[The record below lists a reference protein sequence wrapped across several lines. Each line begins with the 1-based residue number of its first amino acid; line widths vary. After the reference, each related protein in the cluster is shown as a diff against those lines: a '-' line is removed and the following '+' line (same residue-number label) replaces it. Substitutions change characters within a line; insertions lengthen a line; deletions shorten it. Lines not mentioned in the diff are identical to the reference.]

1 MRCRRQGANITGQ
14 ARHREEGRRL
24 VYPMQS
30 GVIAILLLIAIG
42 VVFWRLAGRGPSRM
56 SRALY
61 TIAAVLLGVWL
72 LSLVVT
78 FVGGAA
84 PG

>member
-1 MRCRRQGANITGQ
+1 M
-14 ARHREEGRRL
+14 
-24 VYPMQS
+24 YPMQN
-30 GVIAILLLIAIG
+30 GVIALLLLIAVG

-61 TIAAVLLGVWL
+61 TIAAVLLCVWL
-72 LSLVVT
+72 LGLVLSE
-78 FVGGAA
+78 FSRSG

>member
-1 MRCRRQGANITGQ
+1 M
-14 ARHREEGRRL
+14 
-24 VYPMQS
+24 YPMQN
-30 GVIAILLLIAIG
+30 GVIALLLLIAVG

-61 TIAAVLLGVWL
+61 TIAAVLLCVWL
-72 LSLVVT
+72 LGLVLSE
-78 FVGGAA
+78 FSRVG

>member
-1 MRCRRQGANITGQ
+1 MRAAGFPPPGRGPLCEH
-14 ARHREEGRRL
+14 HR

-30 GVIAILLLIAIG
+30 GAIAILLVVAIG
-42 VVFWRLAGRGPSRM
+42 VVLWRLAARGPSRM

-61 TIAAVLLGVWL
+61 TIAAVLLCVWL
-72 LSLVVT
+72 LGVVVT
-78 FVGGAA
+78 LFETSP

>member
-1 MRCRRQGANITGQ
+1 M
-14 ARHREEGRRL
+14 
-24 VYPMQS
+24 YPMES
-30 GVIAILLLIAIG
+30 GAIAILLVIAIG
-42 VVFWRLAGRGPSRM
+42 VVFWRLLGRGPSRM

-72 LSLVVT
+72 LGVVVT
-78 FVGGAA
+78 LFTTSA